1 MSAQAEDLDLKNSTA
16 ERNVKSLKE
25 QIEELQDKLSE
36 ETRAKIAASNKM
48 KQLDD
53 EVERLN
59 GQLEDEEE
67 AKTAL
72 QNKLVQINQQ
82 VRLTCNMMLD
92 QDSAPTYLA
101 LVTVLTFSALDP
113 PQLLNWV
120 MGDVSFLGVS
130 RVHSLIFTIVLPV

>member
-1 MSAQAEDLDLKNSTA
+1 MTVFHLCFQAELAQVTAQSEDLDLKNSTA

-82 VRLTCNMMLD
+82 VRLTCKMMLE
-92 QDSAPTYLA
+92 QDSAPTWL
-101 LVTVLTFSALDP
+101 
-113 PQLLNWV
+113 W
-120 MGDVSFLGVS
+120 
-130 RVHSLIFTIVLPV
+130 SLY

>member
-1 MSAQAEDLDLKNSTA
+1 MNFLYVYFNLCFQAELAQVSAQAEELDLKNSTA

-82 VRLTCNMMLD
+82 VHMAYLWHGVGIEWDSGTTHQKKLCSVYIMVKVITHSRTCN
-92 QDSAPTYLA
+92 
-101 LVTVLTFSALDP
+101 LV
-113 PQLLNWV
+113 
-120 MGDVSFLGVS
+120 
-130 RVHSLIFTIVLPV
+130 

>member
-1 MSAQAEDLDLKNSTA
+1 VYISPLFSYFQAEISQVSAQAEDLDLKNSTA
-16 ERNVKSLKE
+16 ERSVKSLKE

-53 EVERLN
+53 EKERLN

-82 VRLTCNMMLD
+82 VRLTCNIVNV
-92 QDSAPTYLA
+92 PTFCNAWL
-101 LVTVLTFSALDP
+101 
-113 PQLLNWV
+113 
-120 MGDVSFLGVS
+120 
-130 RVHSLIFTIVLPV
+130 